1 MGARLAYERRPILL
15 ISGDGAFTFNVA
27 DLECAARQALSF
39 VAVVAD
45 DEAWGIT
52 RSGHMRAYGEPISS
66 SLGPVDFIKLAESLG
81 ARGFL
86 AREEPQIHDAVREG
100 FGRQGVTV
108 VHVPIAGGSPA

>member
-1 MGARLAYERRPILL
+1 MGARLAHEKRPILL

-52 RSGHMRAYGEPISS
+52 RSGHMREYGEPISS
-66 SLGPVDFIKLAESLG
+66 SLGPVEFVKLAESLG
-81 ARGFL
+81 ARGVL
-86 AREEPQIHDAVREG
+86 AREEQQIQEAVREG
-100 FGRQGVTV
+100 LRHQGVTV
-108 VHVPIAGGSPA
+108 VHVPIVGGTPA